1 MLCFNEMLKIGPLNS
16 CNQMTYSQIR
26 LSKRVR
32 PSESRLASYPL
43 MPISTSSNFYCFF
56 NCSNL
61 HKTHP
66 PTSEINRMTGKPLFV
81 CLLAGK
87 FDFAD
92 DAKGLTTFKPMEG
105 RTKLWRLRKLAGE
118 EPRSSATLGRS
129 DGFWFGERVRFALS
143 RECPLMR

>member
-1 MLCFNEMLKIGPLNS
+1 MRAIPSGDRSDAYLCFQFL
-16 CNQMTYSQIR
+16 
-26 LSKRVR
+26 
-32 PSESRLASYPL
+32 
-43 MPISTSSNFYCFF
+43 CFF

-66 PTSEINRMTGKPLFV
+66 PTSEINRMTGKPLFL

-92 DAKGLTTFKPMEG
+92 DAEGLTTFKPMEG

-118 EPRSSATLGRS
+118 EPRSSATSGRS